1 MAALA
6 GTCFDPASS
15 ESGGYESG
23 VLGAKAM
30 ATEAANAAAEIW
42 CSEVPVLKSL
52 VKCFV
57 AVGAK
62 AAGALAEENDQLMG
76 PSEISQDRNFLFRMH
91 KVCHFDLAEQQQQ
104 QQQQQAAM
112 KAAKEYLEEMQ
123 GSVQNC
129 IQSLKKKQSSS
140 IQFLHSL

>member
-1 MAALA
+1 
-6 GTCFDPASS
+6 
-15 ESGGYESG
+15 
-23 VLGAKAM
+23 M

-42 CSEVPVLKSL
+42 CSEVAALKSL

-57 AVGAK
+57 AIGAK
-62 AAGALAEENDQLMG
+62 AAGVLAEEDDQLLG
-76 PSEISQDRNFLFRMH
+76 PSEISQERHFLFRMH
-91 KVCHFDLAEQQQQ
+91 EVCHVGLAEQQ

-140 IQFLHSL
+140 IQFLSSL